1 MKSLEL
7 LSELEAIPI
16 EKKYT
21 ALSNSKMLELLYN
34 RQIADCFIEAGVATE
49 IGLLAL
55 FESRNIPDHYFEAYK
70 ASFSNSDISLYE
82 HFQEILEKG
91 DRSVLGFI
99 NNFKGKVFEFELQ
112 NRLEEVYPNY
122 DFNIALNPTQPIW
135 DIQAIN
141 SEGVTEFFVQAKM
154 WGEGSASNLQR
165 IMEENP
171 EILYATCNEIRDKV
185 LENAPELADQ
195 FLPVDISNYDFTED
209 VKENLETLVGNLGI
223 DVPDSLGDVLPYV
236 GEIVLGIRLILDMI
250 EVQKSFVNISAAD
263 KAKLSGVK
271 AIVLLSRFGI
281 TSTCA
286 AIGSAAGGLAGGPV
300 GAPVGGML
308 GAIASSKLNK
318 KLKPKMIELAL
329 KLLNLKE
336 EDMFYYNNKKKID
349 KLALSFKSLSI

>member
-7 LSELEAIPI
+7 LTELEAIPI
-16 EKKYT
+16 DEKYS
-21 ALSNSKMLELLYN
+21 ALSNSKMLELLHN

-70 ASFSNSDISLYE
+70 ASFSNSDMSLYE
-82 HFQEILEKG
+82 HFQKMLENG
-91 DRSVLGFI
+91 DRSVLGFV
-99 NNFKGKVFEFELQ
+99 NNFKGKVFEFELL
-112 NRLEEVYPNY
+112 NKLKELYPSY
-122 DFNIALNPTQPIW
+122 DFSIALDPTQPIW

-141 SEGVTEFFVQAKM
+141 SEGVTDFFVQAKM
-154 WGEGSASNLQR
+154 WDEGSASILQR
-165 IMEENP
+165 IMEANP
-171 EILYATCNEIRDKV
+171 DILYATSNEIRDKV

-195 FLPVDISNYDFTED
+195 FLPVDFSNYDFTEG

-236 GEIVLGIRLILDMI
+236 GEIVLGIRLILDLI
-250 EVQKSFVNISAAD
+250 EVQKSFANISATD

-271 AIVLLSRFGI
+271 AIVLFSRFGI

-286 AIGSAAGGLAGGPV
+286 AIGSVAGGLIGPL
-300 GAPVGGML
+300 GAPVGGIL
-308 GAIASSKLNK
+308 GAIISSKLNK
-318 KLKPKMIELAL
+318 KLKPKMLELAL

-349 KLALSFKSLSI
+349 KLALSFRSASI

>member
-7 LSELEAIPI
+7 LTELEAIPI
-16 EKKYT
+16 DEKYS
-21 ALSNSKMLELLYN
+21 ALSNSKMLELLHN

-70 ASFSNSDISLYE
+70 ASFSNSDMSLYE
-82 HFQEILEKG
+82 HFQKMLENG
-91 DRSVLGFI
+91 DRSVLGFV
-99 NNFKGKVFEFELQ
+99 NNFKGKVFEFELL
-112 NRLEEVYPNY
+112 NKLKELYPSY
-122 DFNIALNPTQPIW
+122 DFSIALDPTQPIW

-141 SEGVTEFFVQAKM
+141 SEGVTDFYKLRCGRRKCINSAKDN
-154 WGEGSASNLQR
+154 GGKPR
-165 IMEENP
+165 YI
-171 EILYATCNEIRDKV
+171 ICYYNEIRDKV

-195 FLPVDISNYDFTED
+195 FLPVDFSNYDFTEG

-236 GEIVLGIRLILDMI
+236 GEIVLGIRLILDLI
-250 EVQKSFVNISAAD
+250 EVQKSFANISATD

-271 AIVLLSRFGI
+271 AIVLFSRFGI

-286 AIGSAAGGLAGGPV
+286 AIGSVAGGLIGPL
-300 GAPVGGML
+300 GAPVGGIL
-308 GAIASSKLNK
+308 GAIISSKLNK
-318 KLKPKMIELAL
+318 KLKPKMLELAL

-349 KLALSFKSLSI
+349 KLALSFRSVSI